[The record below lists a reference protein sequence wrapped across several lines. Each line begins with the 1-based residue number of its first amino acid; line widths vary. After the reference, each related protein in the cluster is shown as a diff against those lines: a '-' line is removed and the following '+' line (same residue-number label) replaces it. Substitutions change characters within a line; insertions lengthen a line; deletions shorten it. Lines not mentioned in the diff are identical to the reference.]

1 MVDIMVIY
9 LMLGIVSGVWLGML
23 ADRYFLPYLDI
34 LLDKFT
40 YREAVVCTQYQLESQ
55 AIAKKFDKECGV
67 SQVQELSPCVGF
79 RVNEIIDED
88 EYDYDDKKIGF
99 K

>member
-1 MVDIMVIY
+1 MVVY
-9 LMLGIVSGVWLGML
+9 LILGIVSGVLLGML

-34 LLDKFT
+34 KLDKFT
-40 YREAVVCTQYQLESQ
+40 YREAVICTKYQLESQ

-67 SQVQELSPCVGF
+67 SQELSPCVGF